1 MSSGSNDSVWTV
13 DIEKLLE
20 NIRFNCVI
28 LSKAHKERY
37 FYLKSWLK
45 YFKIPSIIL
54 SAINSVIAIGLN
66 TYLEQTVVSLIN
78 CLISLVIGILN
89 SIELYIGVEKELAI
103 ELSVSKDY
111 YLLSVSIYKIL
122 NLDRDNRN
130 IDGSAFLDQCLSTY
144 SKLFESSCVLQRR
157 LLDKLSLIEDTK
169 FDSKTES
176 KDELNNELHEGEI
189 SFI

>member
-1 MSSGSNDSVWTV
+1 MSNNSDNSIWSE
-13 DIEKLLE
+13 DIEKILE
-20 NIRFNCVI
+20 NIRVNSVL
-28 LSKAHKERY
+28 LSKAHKQRY
-37 FYLKSWLK
+37 FLLKSYLK

-89 SIELYIGVEKELAI
+89 SVELYIGVEKELAI

-111 YLLSVSIYKIL
+111 YLLSVSVYKIL

-144 SKLFESSCVLQRR
+144 SKLFQ
-157 LLDKLSLIEDTK
+157 
-169 FDSKTES
+169 
-176 KDELNNELHEGEI
+176 
-189 SFI
+189 SFL